1 MVTIKNL
8 FSSLNVIEKN
18 LYRENT
24 QYWNN
29 MKWVKDVYIVIDIY
43 MLEINECD
51 ERKIMLIF
59 IIYT

>member
-1 MVTIKNL
+1 MVTIKNI

-51 ERKIMLIF
+51 ERKIMLTF